1 MRKVERSVPPKIK
14 VTEKN
19 HTRQSLTE
27 FYCRGSVN
35 LRIFGRFY
43 EKAGSV
49 SVCRLRVIQ
58 LKNGALQRASVIS
71 RASWLSECHAVLA
84 TVLIFIGA

>member
-49 SVCRLRVIQ
+49 SVCNPIEKWCASARLSHFSSLLV
-58 LKNGALQRASVIS
+58 V
-71 RASWLSECHAVLA
+71 
-84 TVLIFIGA
+84 

>member
-1 MRKVERSVPPKIK
+1 
-14 VTEKN
+14 
-19 HTRQSLTE
+19 
-27 FYCRGSVN
+27 
-35 LRIFGRFY
+35 
-43 EKAGSV
+43 
-49 SVCRLRVIQ
+49 